1 MKLQFGGADRS
12 PLDNRR
18 RRRLAFLTITIAF
31 LVLVPIQTLRLLSL
45 GDEASVGIDYRPIM
59 EAADRWVEGESFYPA
74 RQLEGPY
81 IRLGLLPD
89 GTTEIN
95 YPPIALYL
103 FVPFTVLPALLW
115 WVLPLGLVA
124 LALVRMRPAMWTWPI
139 LAFLLYNP
147 KTQEVIIAG
156 NPGMWVTAAVAW
168 GLLLG
173 WPAMAVAIKP
183 SLGPLA
189 LVGVRHRSWWVGLA
203 VVAVAALPFGLG
215 MWLDWIAGI
224 RNMTNG
230 TVLYSAH
237 ELWINAIP
245 IVAWLGSERG
255 HAALVA
261 ARSRLGAM
269 WERPR
274 RASRG

>member
-1 MKLQFGGADRS
+1 MNRLRVGRPWDRE
-12 PLDNRR
+12 RR
-18 RRRLAFLTITIAF
+18 IRLALITATVGF
-31 LVLVPIQTLRLLSL
+31 LVLVPVQTLQLLSL
-45 GDEASVGIDYRPIM
+45 ADDASVGIDYRPIM
-59 EAADRWVEGESFYPA
+59 EASQRWVAGESFYPA

-81 IRLGLLPD
+81 VRLGLLPD

-103 FVPFTVLPALLW
+103 FVPFTILPALLW
-115 WVLPLGLVA
+115 WALPLGLIA
-124 LALVRMRPAMWTWPI
+124 LALLRMRPAMWTWPI

-156 NPGMWVTAAVAW
+156 NPGMWVTAGVAW

-173 WPAMAVAIKP
+173 WPALMVAIKP

-189 LVGVRHRSWWVGLA
+189 FVGIRHRSWWIAVG
-203 VVAVAALPFGLG
+203 VVAIAALPFGLG

-230 TVLYSAH
+230 SVLYSAH

-245 IVAWLGSERG
+245 IVAWLGSEPGGVVLASVRRRLS
-255 HAALVA
+255 A
-261 ARSRLGAM
+261 RLGRSPAI
-269 WERPR
+269 RPD
-274 RASRG
+274 